1 LKKGSS
7 QKKREMKVHQNMNVG
22 SVIHAMSNKQDM
34 RKMGGFTSL
43 LSFSYVMMFIG
54 IISLIG
60 FPFCT
65 GFYFKDVILELIYT
79 KYTISGNFAFW
90 LGSVFVFFTFYH
102 CFHLLFKTFLAP
114 TSIHPLNVIGSS

>member
-1 LKKGSS
+1 
-7 QKKREMKVHQNMNVG
+7 MNVG
-22 SVIHAMSNKQDM
+22 SDM
-34 RKMGGFTSL
+34 RKMGGLTSL
-43 LSFSYVMMFIG
+43 LSFSSVMMFIG
-54 IISLIG
+54 SISLIG

-65 GFYFKDVILELIYT
+65 GFYFKDVILELFYT

-90 LGSVFVFFTFYH
+90 VGSVFVLFTFYH